1 MKIATFLRRHLF
13 ELPQF
18 PVLKSIGHGNRKGIV
33 QQFDGNR
40 SHSPLFYKG
49 GSVNDYTIRDTAVSG
64 KTSFKYSKHSFSG
77 D

>member
-33 QQFDGNR
+33 QQFDELDMFLGAAIRLILSER
-40 SHSPLFYKG
+40 SLERLVPP
-49 GSVNDYTIRDTAVSG
+49 
-64 KTSFKYSKHSFSG
+64 
-77 D
+77 